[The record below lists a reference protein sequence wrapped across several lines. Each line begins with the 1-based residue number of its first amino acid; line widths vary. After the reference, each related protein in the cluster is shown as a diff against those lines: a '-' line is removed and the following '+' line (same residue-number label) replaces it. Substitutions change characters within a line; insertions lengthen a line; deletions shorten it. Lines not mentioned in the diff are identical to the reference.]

1 MSANLLN
8 MHTQQP
14 NPTTEPLNTLRAK
27 LREMFHFA
35 QNELDFGIF
44 RILKLKR
51 DEVNRFIDDE
61 LTNIVENALADVTD
75 TLWESQ
81 LGELKE
87 FVKEEGGATEHDYLN
102 DIAANSQQLINF
114 LSYKQRE
121 DLGAPLE
128 SNPGALKEKL
138 AAGVY
143 NHIHNFFERYY
154 RDGDFGYNDRS
165 TTLYQVDYPD
175 EADYTGTDIL
185 FHWKCRDSYYV
196 KTATGFNSI
205 AFEIEGKRIEYRLE
219 GKPTHGIAQNNNRD
233 DFKHYRLGRI
243 EPPQP
248 DDTEPTWGVVL
259 HLAETSTPKAEL
271 YREMNAQIFGEPEDV
286 DIYLYA
292 YSRKSAEP
300 GKPIFKELQDNSTN
314 VQSGQI
320 RGIRAL
326 RMSLEEYAKKLVEHP
341 DFRELGR
348 NKTLRQEALQT
359 RPTVHRFYA
368 FDKNLNRFFV
378 GMDSDYFIHKDL
390 GEFLFTEQR
399 RYIQNSI
406 LGDLDTLLNLS
417 PENPTFAVAKAFRS
431 VTDEV
436 IKLLVTVETFQKS
449 LFLMKKKVFTTD
461 YLISLGKIAEAT
473 KNDTAQR
480 ETLISQILCNDA
492 QLAEWRDT
500 FGVDITEQL
509 PLLEGLYPTLPLDTQ
524 HFDADFADRVLALFD
539 NLEVETTGVLLH
551 SDNFQALNLLME
563 KYRDAITAIYI
574 DPPYNTGTDEF
585 VYKDAFRH
593 SSWLSL
599 MYDRLL
605 LSRELAQQNS
615 AIGISINEE
624 ELFNLKLLLDTA
636 MGSSNYLTT
645 ITVKLRH
652 DDRIL
657 KGYKDI
663 HEVTEQLLIYRNSH
677 DFTPAKRVVD
687 NTSNDDYCWQVTEIV
702 SPKQTLTLGGKE
714 VTVFEPDEF
723 SIERVAPS
731 EENLKRMNI
740 RGSLRRGNSAGE
752 FYTNYLEPMFNE
764 YRGHLFKV
772 PNMGNDG
779 LGYRYLYI
787 PGKDEKR
794 KNGDYFQGVPID
806 RPDTKENPYPN
817 HWRAEAGYWDME
829 PVFNRVGYEGAVTFR
844 SGKKPLEFVTKY
856 LVLAGVQDDT
866 SAICLDF
873 FAGSGTTGHA
883 VLRLNKTDN
892 GNRKFI
898 LVEMGDYFEST
909 LKERIRRAM
918 FSENW
923 RDGKPNPKQ
932 EIDGTV
938 GIVKYQRLEQYEDV
952 LNNLTLTPPPPSK
965 FSNPV
970 NNSDLTQRDV
980 QSRVPIKYLYRPEEQ
995 QIRLMLDLRAPFSNR
1010 ITYGKDSTEGVVDI
1024 VESYCYLKG
1033 LPIERRLRFD
1043 LAVGETSGPDSA
1055 RTYSVVKSGQRLVVF
1070 RNVTDETDDTA
1081 QLLEILANPRLA
1093 GVRQLDVNYD
1103 ADQDA
1108 LRQHPDL
1115 REVYLITTVDFDT
1128 GTVWEDTSL

>member
-1 MSANLLN
+1 MKNVLLTFFAMSANLLN

-14 NPTTEPLNTLRAK
+14 NPTTEALNTLRDK

-128 SNPGALKEKL
+128 SDPGALKEKL

-165 TTLYQVDYPD
+165 TALYQVDYAD

-205 AFEIEGKRIEYRLE
+205 AFEIEDKRIEYRLE

-271 YREMNAQIFGEPEDV
+271 YREMNAQIFGEPKEV

-292 YSRKSAEP
+292 HSRKSAEP

-326 RMSLEEYAKKLVEHP
+326 RISMEQYAAKLAEHP
-341 DFRELGR
+341 DFGELGR

-449 LFLMKKKVFTTD
+449 LFLMKKKVLTTD

-492 QLAEWRDT
+492 QLAEWRDI

-509 PLLEGLYPTLPLDTQ
+509 PLLEGLYPTLPLDTR

-539 NLEVETTGVLLH
+539 NLEAETTGLLLN
-551 SDNFQALNLLME
+551 SENFQALELLME
-563 KYRDAITAIYI
+563 KYRGKVKCVHI
-574 DPPYNTGTDEF
+574 DPPYNTNTSGF
-585 VYKDAFRH
+585 LYKNDYQHA
-593 SSWLSL
+593 SWLTMMENRLSL
-599 MYDRLL
+599 AEQLMASESSCLLCHIDENEYENLFQLFNQLPLQNQGTIVWDKRNPGGGTKTIATQHEYVICQSKGNIKLQVNPPNRRWILDKAAELIKQHGGPTEECRKAFKDLLRGKFDLSGGERTFSEIDDDGHVYRNVHMGAPERRTDPKYFKPLIHPTTKKPCPVPANGWSNSPEFMQGLLAKNLIVFGPDESSQPQQKWYLKERLV
-605 LSRELAQQNS
+605 SELAS
-615 AIGISINEE
+615 VIPSGE
-624 ELFNLKLLLDTA
+624 
-636 MGSSNYLTT
+636 
-645 ITVKLRH
+645 
-652 DDRIL
+652 
-657 KGYKDI
+657 KG
-663 HEVTEQLLIYRNSH
+663 
-677 DFTPAKRVVD
+677 
-687 NTSNDDYCWQVTEIV
+687 
-702 SPKQTLTLGGKE
+702 
-714 VTVFEPDEF
+714 
-723 SIERVAPS
+723 
-731 EENLKRMNI
+731 
-740 RGSLRRGNSAGE
+740 
-752 FYTNYLEPMFNE
+752 
-764 YRGHLFKV
+764 
-772 PNMGNDG
+772 
-779 LGYRYLYI
+779 
-787 PGKDEKR
+787 KR
-794 KNGDYFQGVPID
+794 KMDALGLNF
-806 RPDTKENPYPN
+806 PYS
-817 HWRAEAGYWDME
+817 H
-829 PVFNRVGYEGAVTFR
+829 PVGLYEKLVWAVTPD
-844 SGKKPLEFVTKY
+844 GKGT
-856 LVLAGVQDDT
+856 T
-866 SAICLDF
+866 LDF

-883 VLRLNKTDN
+883 VVRLNKADN

-952 LNNLTLTPPPPSK
+952 LNNLTLTPPPLQ
-965 FSNPV
+965 N
-970 NNSDLTQRDV
+970 LTIQLTI
-980 QSRVPIKYLYRPEEQ
+980 PI
-995 QIRLMLDLRAPFSNR
+995 
-1010 ITYGKDSTEGVVDI
+1010 
-1024 VESYCYLKG
+1024 
-1033 LPIERRLRFD
+1033 
-1043 LAVGETSGPDSA
+1043 
-1055 RTYSVVKSGQRLVVF
+1055 
-1070 RNVTDETDDTA
+1070 
-1081 QLLEILANPRLA
+1081 
-1093 GVRQLDVNYD
+1093 
-1103 ADQDA
+1103 
-1108 LRQHPDL
+1108 
-1115 REVYLITTVDFDT
+1115 
-1128 GTVWEDTSL
+1128 

>member
-1 MSANLLN
+1 MKNVLLTFFAMSANLLN

-14 NPTTEPLNTLRAK
+14 NPTTEALNTLRAK

-35 QNELDFGIF
+35 QTELDFGIF

-102 DIAANSQQLINF
+102 DIAANSQQLISF

-128 SNPGALKEKL
+128 SDPGALKEKL

-165 TTLYQVDYPD
+165 TALYQVDYPD

-271 YREMNAQIFGEPEDV
+271 YREMNAQIFGEPKEV

-292 YSRKSAEP
+292 HSRKSAEP

-326 RMSLEEYAKKLVEHP
+326 RISMEQYAAKLAEHP
-341 DFRELGR
+341 DFGELGR

-449 LFLMKKKVFTTD
+449 LFLMKKKVLTTD

-492 QLAEWRDT
+492 QLAEWRDI

-509 PLLEGLYPTLPLDTQ
+509 PLLEGLYPTLPLDTR
-524 HFDADFADRVLALFD
+524 HFDADFADRVLALFN
-539 NLEVETTGVLLH
+539 NLEAETTGLLLN
-551 SDNFQALNLLME
+551 SENFQALELLME
-563 KYRDAITAIYI
+563 KYRGKIKCVHI
-574 DPPYNTGTDEF
+574 DPPYNTNTSGFLYKNDYQHASWLTMMENRLSLAEQLMAPESSCLLCHIDENEYENLFQLFNRMPTMNQGTIIWDKRNPVGGTDRIATQHESIIC
-585 VYKDAFRH
+585 H
-593 SSWLSL
+593 S
-599 MYDRLL
+599 
-605 LSRELAQQNS
+605 
-615 AIGISINEE
+615 
-624 ELFNLKLLLDTA
+624 
-636 MGSSNYLTT
+636 
-645 ITVKLRH
+645 
-652 DDRIL
+652 
-657 KGYKDI
+657 KG
-663 HEVTEQLLIYRNSH
+663 
-677 DFTPAKRVVD
+677 
-687 NTSNDDYCWQVTEIV
+687 
-702 SPKQTLTLGGKE
+702 
-714 VTVFEPDEF
+714 
-723 SIERVAPS
+723 
-731 EENLKRMNI
+731 NI
-740 RGSLRRGNSAGE
+740 RLQAQPLNRKTILRKAASLVRQYGVTQQGRNEFRLWIRNRSDFSAGE
-752 FYTNYLEPMFNE
+752 QAFSEIDDDGRVYRNTYMGAGGLQTAPKYFCPLTHPTTRKPCPVPRNGWRNTPETMQELLEKNLIVFGPDETTQPQRKNYLENYVAGELSSIMP
-764 YRGHLFKV
+764 
-772 PNMGNDG
+772 DG
-779 LGYRYLYI
+779 ATGSPQVQSLGLRFPYCHPVGLYEKLVWAGTSD
-787 PGKDEKR
+787 GK
-794 KNGDYFQGVPID
+794 GI
-806 RPDTKENPYPN
+806 T
-817 HWRAEAGYWDME
+817 
-829 PVFNRVGYEGAVTFR
+829 
-844 SGKKPLEFVTKY
+844 
-856 LVLAGVQDDT
+856 
-866 SAICLDF
+866 LDF

-883 VLRLNKTDN
+883 VLRLNKADN
-892 GNRKFI
+892 GSRKFI

-952 LNNLTLTPPPPSK
+952 LNNLTLTPPPFK
-965 FSNPV
+965 
-970 NNSDLTQRDV
+970 
-980 QSRVPIKYLYRPEEQ
+980 I
-995 QIRLMLDLRAPFSNR
+995 
-1010 ITYGKDSTEGVVDI
+1010 
-1024 VESYCYLKG
+1024 
-1033 LPIERRLRFD
+1033 
-1043 LAVGETSGPDSA
+1043 
-1055 RTYSVVKSGQRLVVF
+1055 
-1070 RNVTDETDDTA
+1070 
-1081 QLLEILANPRLA
+1081 
-1093 GVRQLDVNYD
+1093 
-1103 ADQDA
+1103 
-1108 LRQHPDL
+1108 
-1115 REVYLITTVDFDT
+1115 
-1128 GTVWEDTSL
+1128 